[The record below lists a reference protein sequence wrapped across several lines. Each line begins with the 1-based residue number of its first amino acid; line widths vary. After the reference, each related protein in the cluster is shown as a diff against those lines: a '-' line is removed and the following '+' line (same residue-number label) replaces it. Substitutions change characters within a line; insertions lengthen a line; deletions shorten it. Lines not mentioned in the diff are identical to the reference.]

1 MPGKINENIKSIRE
15 LKDYTQEY
23 MALRLNITQAGYS
36 KIEKGTIAL
45 SCDKLEEIVSIFEM
59 DLISIIGFERGLY
72 FKSDCLKSKSPVGQ
86 DNLSN
91 IEVLYRDKI
100 ALLER
105 LLDQTDRELKTYRDR
120 YGGL

>member
-36 KIEKGTIAL
+36 KIEKGIIAL

-59 DLISIIGFERGLY
+59 DLISIIGFESSLY
-72 FKSDCLKSKSPVGQ
+72 LKSDCMKSKASLGKE
-86 DNLSN
+86 DLSN
-91 IEVLYRDKI
+91 IEMLYRDKI

-105 LLDQTDRELKTYRDR
+105 LLDQTDRELKTYKDK
-120 YGGL
+120 YGSL